1 MERDAVLTSK
11 PPSAQLNI
19 VSSAFTQTELLQ
31 KEVRARALPRPRE
44 TTAEARRE
52 VGLAGTLAAY
62 HPEKGHRL
70 ESPRAPSFGVLLA
83 EYHDLIPS

>member
-31 KEVRARALPRPRE
+31 KEVRARARPRLRDSRRRRKN
-44 TTAEARRE
+44 ARWCYSS
-52 VGLAGTLAAY
+52 V
-62 HPEKGHRL
+62 
-70 ESPRAPSFGVLLA
+70 SVLF
-83 EYHDLIPS
+83 DLSLIHI